1 MGDFWHELRVAEGVI
16 VPHVRVKATHVGYE
30 PLPLFL
36 GDALDGCGILQK
48 LEVFALEV
56 ELEEDEKGG
65 GLI

>member
-1 MGDFWHELRVAEGVI
+1 MI
-16 VPHVRVKATHVGYE
+16 VPHVRVKAAHVGYE

-36 GDALDGCGILQK
+36 GDALAGRGILQK

-56 ELEEDEKGG
+56 ELEEDEKGR